1 MVYMVGDMLHL
12 CLMAAAS
19 TVFDVIMG
27 TEANK
32 EFDVLMGKSKHI
44 V

>member
-19 TVFDVIMG
+19 TVFDVIIA
-27 TEANK
+27 EANT